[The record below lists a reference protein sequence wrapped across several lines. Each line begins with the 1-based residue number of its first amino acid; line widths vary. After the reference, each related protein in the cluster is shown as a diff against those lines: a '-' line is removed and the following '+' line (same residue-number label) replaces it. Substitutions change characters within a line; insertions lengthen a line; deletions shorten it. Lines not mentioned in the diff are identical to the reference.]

1 VTLTD
6 EDLKRMGR
14 GERWGMPADGHDYI
28 AQMATEL
35 LTARAALAVA
45 VEALRG
51 LASEAR
57 GCDNPDFEEDDENG
71 ATEVQCSCCAVVS
84 QTARNTLAKLDA
96 LGYGAAQGKA
106 DAAESGTEGEP

>member
-28 AQMATEL
+28 AQMAIEL

-45 VEALRG
+45 VEALRAIPRS
-51 LASEAR
+51 LDR
-57 GCDNPDFEEDDENG
+57 D
-71 ATEVQCSCCAVVS
+71 V
-84 QTARNTLAKLDA
+84 TAHNTLAKLDA
-96 LGYGAAQGKA
+96 MGHGAAQGKA
-106 DAAESGTEGEP
+106 NGDGDE